1 MHVWRMVHR
10 VLQGML
16 LEKQRTM
23 PEATQAI
30 VDDVDLVRSLLL
42 VAVELVCLC
51 MHAWQPAHVM
61 S

>member
-1 MHVWRMVHR
+1 MWHLVRR

-23 PEATQAI
+23 PEAPQAI
-30 VDDVDLVRSLLL
+30 VDDTDLVKSLLL
-42 VAVELVCLC
+42 VAVELVCLFVQS
-51 MHAWQPAHVM
+51 AQGM